1 MITVEEHAPY
11 GGLGA
16 LVSQVVAQECP
27 RKMRNLALPDSPVIT
42 GNSKEVFDH
51 YGLNTEGS

>member
-1 MITVEEHAPY
+1 M
-11 GGLGA
+11 
-16 LVSQVVAQECP
+16 SQVVAQECP

-51 YGLNTEGS
+51 YGLNTEGIVKAAKELLAE

>member
-1 MITVEEHAPY
+1 MEVW
-11 GGLGA
+11 GA

-27 RKMRNLALPDSPVIT
+27 EEDEESGAAGFPGNHRKP
-42 GNSKEVFDH
+42 KEVFDH